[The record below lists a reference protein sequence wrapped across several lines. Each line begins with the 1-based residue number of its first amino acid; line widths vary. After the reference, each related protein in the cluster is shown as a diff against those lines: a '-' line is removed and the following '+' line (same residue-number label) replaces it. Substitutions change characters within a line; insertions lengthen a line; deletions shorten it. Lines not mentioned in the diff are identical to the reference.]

1 MFLFS
6 ATVDAR
12 ARSVL
17 SWKFW
22 VEVLGVRSELLSFIS
37 CDAIAISSLNIL
49 LPAVELC
56 KFLFVVEFC
65 FMDRKNKENPEMVMS
80 DATLNNK
87 KPFVSRSHGMKRRL
101 SFVCGIFSSRMA
113 CMPFHSWSASAP

>member
-6 ATVDAR
+6 ATVDAP
-12 ARSVL
+12 ARSVWSL
-17 SWKFW
+17 KFW
-22 VEVLGVRSELLSFIS
+22 VGVLGVRTKLLSLIS
-37 CDAIAISSLNIL
+37 CDAIAVSSLNIL

-56 KFLFVVEFC
+56 KFLFVVAFC
-65 FMDRKNKENPEMVMS
+65 FMDKKNKENPAMVMS

-87 KPFVSRSHGMKRRL
+87 NPFVSRSHGMKRRL

-113 CMPFHSWSASAP
+113 CMPFH